1 MIKTLESLNL
11 LDSIC
16 VLCGEFLYDAKK
28 LLEKEQMEKNLKN
41 PVYSNRMYGLPKDFH
56 AYCINKDCNHERV
69 DIPFGR
75 LLFIKEMADLKKEV
89 AEIKNENAELKAN
102 QQKIL
107 GILLKKGE
115 KNESYE
121 IEEVKEYK
129 KIELN

>member
-1 MIKTLESLNL
+1 MVETLESLKL
-11 LDSIC
+11 SESTC
-16 VLCGEFLYDAKK
+16 VLCGELLYDAKE
-28 LLEKEQMEKNLKN
+28 LLLKETEEKKGRI
-41 PVYSNRMYGLPKDFH
+41 YTNRRYALPRDYH
-56 AYCINKDCNHERV
+56 AYCINRPCGNFRDN
-69 DIPFGR
+69 IPFGR